1 MRRTAPILGFL
12 LLATPVAADT
22 FGGFSGVD
30 RPYLVNQD
38 RVCTPLKVTGTSASG
53 APSCEKQGADVVAKL
68 GMKAPVVQSG
78 PKAMFAATAA
88 GKTLTVARKATN
100 TPVVIWNATDSIGKI
115 VEVYG
120 SQYDDRVAVAFT
132 EKRLGKEVT
141 SIVAFDLLGTAKDP
155 VPTTATTP
163 TTPTTSTPENPAV
176 TKAVAAARKAPK
188 GAKQLAAWKA
198 VLAADAQH
206 TEAMYRI
213 AAAQIA
219 AKQAA
224 DAIASMTTLAA
235 STRADAIEWLIEARY
250 DPAFASVRADPKFRV
265 AVGLDPAA
273 KHVKTPYERFMGFG
287 GQWEQTGTSCDKAEV
302 RLVANRDR
310 TFKLRVKTRCQGS
323 VMDLPFKG
331 SWRAE
336 PTRIVLTLPTKGK
349 QVTAADEAPCVF
361 EPMGD
366 EDALRCQLDDD
377 LEFVVLPTRR

>member
-1 MRRTAPILGFL
+1 MRPTAPILGFL
-12 LLATPVAADT
+12 LLATPAAADT

-38 RVCTPLKVTGTSASG
+38 RVCTPLKVTGTAASG
-53 APSCEKQGADVVAKL
+53 VPSCEKQGADVVAKL
-68 GMKAPVVQSG
+68 NMKAPVVQSG
-78 PKAMFAATAA
+78 PKAMFAATAS
-88 GKTLTVARKATN
+88 GKTLTVMRKATS
-100 TPVVIWNATDSIGKI
+100 TPIVIWNATDAINKV

-155 VPTTATTP
+155 VPGPATP
-163 TTPTTSTPENPAV
+163 TTPTTSAPENPAV

-188 GAKQLAAWKA
+188 GSKQLAAWKA

-206 TEAMYRI
+206 AEAMYRV
-213 AAAQIA
+213 AAAQVA
-219 AKQAA
+219 AKQVA
-224 DAIASMTTLAA
+224 DAVTSMTTLAA
-235 STRADAIEWLIEARY
+235 STRADAIEWLIEARF
-250 DPAFASVRADPKFRV
+250 DPAFAGVRADPKFRT

-273 KHVKTPYERFMGFG
+273 KQVKTPYERFMGFG

-302 RLVANRDR
+302 RLVASRDR
-310 TFKLRVKTRCQGS
+310 TFKLRVKTRCQGT

-331 SWRAE
+331 TWRTE

-361 EPMGD
+361 EPTGD